1 MEKQKKVECWSYPF
15 KAKDSGTA
23 ASSEVTDP
31 QVYYDALA
39 LAESGYYPVASNGLW
54 HGGVHFDQHTAARL
68 DQSCV
73 RCIADG
79 MVVAYRIDAIYKK
92 LTYTG
97 SGTPKEVTYST
108 GFVLVKH
115 RLELPPAPAE
125 TTPPAGEPDLTFF
138 SLYMH
143 LMDWD
148 SYQKA
153 GAPTPPIFMCPTPYA
168 VSGEHA
174 TNDFSGLFVRGGAP
188 RTPEHANKVAIIPKG
203 CKVRVGEISSV
214 DARWRKLVS
223 LLEGQASPALAPEI
237 EHWVFV
243 GEMTPTADSDVFLIG
258 ERANDVRDSLLSG
271 KGLVVRKEAKQNS
284 AAMAVLPV
292 GAQVRLEDGTGKY
305 RKIKSIDASTL
316 SSPLSAECASNIAG
330 YIHFDSLKAVP
341 PPTLNTVHILPTPVP
356 IQAGALIGHL
366 GKYQAASQSE
376 AQDLLHL
383 EVFSCDDVEAF
394 VALSRTRANQ
404 LKPEQKTLLKIPHGT
419 KVINKEGASQANPP
433 RISDPGQPT
442 AYDMILPLAV
452 LHALPADK
460 KITLT
465 TTANGTTTTEQWW
478 KLDNLPGKDGNPISG
493 WVKEGEIMTPRLHPW
508 DWEGFETISENACN
522 ADFLACHLDATDSL
536 EESERTDHAAR
547 IDLAD
552 NGPVRSRLYDIID
565 GADGSTRDGKLT
577 PDEIKSALAKPW
589 HAQSITKLITH
600 YESEWFWNPEKWD
613 ELDTFMSHDSELN
626 MDWLEEK
633 NKIKNLSWWKESN
646 LLSIDAHIWHIQ
658 PTALIMTFGTPELE
672 NSLQWL
678 KVPNGQ
684 LTFDAEGNDIED
696 PSHPM
701 HKYFSRVAHW
711 PGGVSGVT
719 IGRGYDL
726 GQRPYPE
733 QDLAA
738 TKIPEPLYSWLLG
751 AKGLKGEAAKNYLN
765 SATPNIRK
773 FKISRKQQHDLFNQ
787 VYDFMKSE
795 VIRISSSNSNVVSYG
810 ELNWENTNKKI
821 QDIAVDLIYRGDY
834 TPSSRKNVQ
843 QHIVDNDLNS
853 LRTIMADQSKWPAVP
868 ADRFNR
874 RATYLE
880 HP

>member
-79 MVVAYRIDAIYKK
+79 VVVAYRIDAIYKK

-341 PPTLNTVHILPTPVP
+341 PPTLNTVYILPTPVP

-478 KLDNLPGKDGNPISG
+478 KLDNLPDKDGNPISG
-493 WVKEGEIMTPRLHPW
+493 WVREGELTTPRYHPW
-508 DWEGFETISENACN
+508 DWEGFDFIKETSTPSEQYVCKLCADGVLDDGEETNYKAQISMG
-522 ADFLACHLDATDSL
+522 DG
-536 EESERTDHAAR
+536 
-547 IDLAD
+547 
-552 NGPVRSRLYDIID
+552 GPIKTSLYDIID
-565 GADGSTRDGKLT
+565 GGDSSIRDEKLSVR
-577 PDEIKSALAKPW
+577 EIRAALNKPW
-589 HAQSITKLITH
+589 HAQSISRLIAQ
-600 YESEWFWNPEKWD
+600 YESEWYADPGLSKWEALDCYMTKEGEK
-613 ELDTFMSHDSELN
+613 
-626 MDWLEEK
+626 DWEQEK
-633 NKIKNLSWWKESN
+633 NRIKSLLWWTKLNIESDPSGMVFHFHPLN
-646 LLSIDAHIWHIQ
+646 LLSQ
-658 PTALIMTFGTPELE
+658 FST
-672 NSLQWL
+672 
-678 KVPNGQ
+678 VPKKCDLFVRRGQ
-684 LTFDAEGNDIED
+684 VTFDAEGNDI
-696 PSHPM
+696 PGSI
-701 HKYFSRVAHW
+701 YFSRRLHW
-711 PGGVSGVT
+711 PGGASGVT
-719 IGRGYDL
+719 LGRGYDMK
-726 GQRPYPE
+726 QRTSASVYADLVAAGVDHDAAQKFSQGAQLSGHEARDFVNNNRDAYGVISRESQRILFEDVTYPR
-733 QDLAA
+733 
-738 TKIPEPLYSWLLG
+738 Y
-751 AKGLKGEAAKNYLN
+751 EAAAKTRYTNGTAGEVG
-765 SATPNIRK
+765 ATPWDSLDGRV
-773 FKISRKQQHDLFNQ
+773 R
-787 VYDFMKSE
+787 
-795 VIRISSSNSNVVSYG
+795 
-810 ELNWENTNKKI
+810 
-821 QDIAVDLIYRGDY
+821 DIAVDLTYQQGSIWDRQLTHVSQNNPEALAEYIRDTPELSQYEVGRKRARYLSGD
-834 TPSSRKNVQ
+834 
-843 QHIVDNDLNS
+843 
-853 LRTIMADQSKWPAVP
+853 
-868 ADRFNR
+868 
-874 RATYLE
+874 
-880 HP
+880 

>member
-79 MVVAYRIDAIYKK
+79 VVVAYRIDAIYKK

-258 ERANDVRDSLLSG
+258 ERANDVHDSLLSG

-292 GAQVRLEDGTGKY
+292 GAHVRLEDGTGKY

-316 SSPLSAECASNIAG
+316 SSPLRAECASNIAG

-366 GKYQAASQSE
+366 GKYQAASQME
-376 AQDLLHL
+376 AHDLLHL

-394 VALSRTRANQ
+394 VAQSRARARQ
-404 LKPEQKTLLKIPHGT
+404 LKPEQKTLLKIPLGT
-419 KVINKEGASQANPP
+419 KVISKEGASQANPP
-433 RISDPGQPT
+433 
-442 AYDMILPLAV
+442 
-452 LHALPADK
+452 
-460 KITLT
+460 
-465 TTANGTTTTEQWW
+465 
-478 KLDNLPGKDGNPISG
+478 
-493 WVKEGEIMTPRLHPW
+493 
-508 DWEGFETISENACN
+508 
-522 ADFLACHLDATDSL
+522 
-536 EESERTDHAAR
+536 
-547 IDLAD
+547 
-552 NGPVRSRLYDIID
+552 
-565 GADGSTRDGKLT
+565 
-577 PDEIKSALAKPW
+577 
-589 HAQSITKLITH
+589 
-600 YESEWFWNPEKWD
+600 
-613 ELDTFMSHDSELN
+613 
-626 MDWLEEK
+626 
-633 NKIKNLSWWKESN
+633 
-646 LLSIDAHIWHIQ
+646 
-658 PTALIMTFGTPELE
+658 
-672 NSLQWL
+672 
-678 KVPNGQ
+678 
-684 LTFDAEGNDIED
+684 
-696 PSHPM
+696 
-701 HKYFSRVAHW
+701 
-711 PGGVSGVT
+711 
-719 IGRGYDL
+719 
-726 GQRPYPE
+726 
-733 QDLAA
+733 
-738 TKIPEPLYSWLLG
+738 
-751 AKGLKGEAAKNYLN
+751 
-765 SATPNIRK
+765 
-773 FKISRKQQHDLFNQ
+773 
-787 VYDFMKSE
+787 
-795 VIRISSSNSNVVSYG
+795 
-810 ELNWENTNKKI
+810 
-821 QDIAVDLIYRGDY
+821 
-834 TPSSRKNVQ
+834 
-843 QHIVDNDLNS
+843 
-853 LRTIMADQSKWPAVP
+853 
-868 ADRFNR
+868 
-874 RATYLE
+874 
-880 HP
+880 